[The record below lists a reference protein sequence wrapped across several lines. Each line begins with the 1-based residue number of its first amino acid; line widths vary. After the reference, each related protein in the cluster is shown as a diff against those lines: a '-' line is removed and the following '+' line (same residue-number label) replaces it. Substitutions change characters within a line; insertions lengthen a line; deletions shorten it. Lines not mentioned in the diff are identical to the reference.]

1 MRTWGSHNGNYMAM
15 AKIIV
20 SKKLIMLKSIIGHRI
35 DCEMFN
41 AEAVKLRHVATDC
54 WAAIL

>member
-1 MRTWGSHNGNYMAM
+1 MVM

-20 SKKLIMLKSIIGHRI
+20 SKKFIMLKSIGHRI
-35 DCEMFN
+35 DCQMFN
-41 AEAVKLRHVATDC
+41 AEAMKLRHIATDC

>member
-1 MRTWGSHNGNYMAM
+1 MRTLGSHNGNYMIIS
-15 AKIIV
+15 KIIV
-20 SKKLIMLKSIIGHRI
+20 SKKLIMLKSFDHRI

-41 AEAVKLRHVATDC
+41 AEAMKLRHIATDC

>member
-1 MRTWGSHNGNYMAM
+1 MRTWGSHNGNYMVM

-20 SKKLIMLKSIIGHRI
+20 SKKLIMLKSFGHRI
-35 DCEMFN
+35 DCQMFN
-41 AEAVKLRHVATDC
+41 AEAMKLRHIATDC